1 MCLEFVKLAQILP
14 MENSPPDIDL
24 DKHKY
29 KDNEVLI
36 FTPLYNTQN
45 GLYRSLTKKIGDT
58 TLRGIA
64 NESFYS
70 YDFDKQ
76 NLKFLFCTNKQP
88 LPNIFQC
95 TAFKKHSAFLMSQNQ
110 ENLNFSKMFVFASTL
125 DHKEDIQQ
133 YNNNV
138 NLHPVDVSYEQLKV
152 LNNNKDFDP
161 SDLNNSALRKD
172 IVKIFYTIMK
182 EVAGVSNHN
191 LIRNSN
197 AYLSQGGKIDPEVDF
212 SWIDNSYQET
222 L

>member
-76 NLKFLFCTNKQP
+76 NLKLLFCTNKQP

-110 ENLNFSKMFVFASTL
+110 ENLKFSKMFMFLPSTL
-125 DHKEDIQQ
+125 HRKEDIQQ
-133 YNNNV
+133 YNDNV

-191 LIRNSN
+191 LI
-197 AYLSQGGKIDPEVDF
+197 
-212 SWIDNSYQET
+212 
-222 L
+222 

>member
-29 KDNEVLI
+29 KDSEVLI

-110 ENLNFSKMFVFASTL
+110 ENSKFSKMFMRSPL
-125 DHKEDIQQ
+125 DRKEDIQQ
-133 YNNNV
+133 YSDNV
-138 NLHPVDVSYEQLKV
+138 NLHPVDFSYEQLKV

-191 LIRNSN
+191 LIRNWN
-197 AYLSQGGKIDPEVDF
+197 AYLSQGGKIDPEVHF